1 MENLVTETAVD
12 QGLTVS
18 AEDETR
24 LVSALPRN
32 HSEEVVLEKLTNDDV
47 NAIDA
52 EAPGTDV
59 IVDLVHGIESLTK
72 DDARARLLEL
82 EEDQEKTFFEIG
94 GVLSAI
100 QKHKWFEPFGSLDE
114 WVKKNTGIKRSRARA
129 WIQIYDAIVKS
140 GVTWAK
146 VKHLGWT
153 KLNAIAGVLDGE
165 NADHWIGMA
174 SNHGRAEIKKLVQE
188 HLAGSVAQKRG
199 ESTRVPV
206 KTFKFHLHD
215 ERQAETVDAAIDAAK
230 TGEGL
235 PDDSSAL
242 AYICVIYMRLRW
254 RKDGWDRGPDG
265 LAGVFAEFLN
275 RLDKELWKRS
285 TQTSLTTSSTAAR

>member
-1 MENLVTETAVD
+1 MENLVTETVVD

-18 AEDETR
+18 AENETR

-32 HSEEVVLEKLTNDDV
+32 HSEEVVLEKLRNDDG
-47 NAIDA
+47 NAVDA
-52 EAPGTDV
+52 AASGADD

-72 DDARARLLEL
+72 EDARARLLEL

-174 SNHGRAEIKKLVQE
+174 SNHGRAEIKKLMQQ
-188 HLAGSVAQKRG
+188 HLAGSVAQKRRA
-199 ESTRVPV
+199 STPVPV
-206 KTFKFHLHD
+206 KTFKFHHHN
-215 ERQAETVDAAIDAAK
+215 ERQVEAVDAAIDAAK
-230 TGEGL
+230 TVRGF

-242 AYICVIYMRLRW
+242 AHICVCYMRLQW
-254 RKDGWDRGPDG
+254 RRDGWDRAPDG
-265 LAGVFAEFLN
+265 LASVFADLLN
-275 RLDKELWKRS
+275 RLDKDAAGEVMKAVHAN
-285 TQTSLTTSSTAAR
+285 LTHDI

>member
-1 MENLVTETAVD
+1 
-12 QGLTVS
+12 
-18 AEDETR
+18 
-24 LVSALPRN
+24 
-32 HSEEVVLEKLTNDDV
+32 
-47 NAIDA
+47 
-52 EAPGTDV
+52 
-59 IVDLVHGIESLTK
+59 
-72 DDARARLLEL
+72 
-82 EEDQEKTFFEIG
+82 
-94 GVLSAI
+94 
-100 QKHKWFEPFGSLDE
+100 
-114 WVKKNTGIKRSRARA
+114 
-129 WIQIYDAIVKS
+129 
-140 GVTWAK
+140 
-146 VKHLGWT
+146 
-153 KLNAIAGVLDGE
+153 LNAIAGVLDGE

-230 TGEGL
+230 TVKGL

-275 RLDKELWKRS
+275 RLDKEL
-285 TQTSLTTSSTAAR
+285 

>member
-1 MENLVTETAVD
+1 MENLVTETVVD

-52 EAPGTDV
+52 EGPGTDV

-100 QKHKWFEPFGSLDE
+100 QKHKWFEPFSSLDE
-114 WVKKNTGIKRSRARA
+114 WVKKNTAIKRSRARA
-129 WIQIYDAIVKS
+129 WIQTYDAIVKS

-174 SNHGRAEIKKLVQE
+174 SNHGRAEIKKLVQQ
-188 HLAGSVAQKRG
+188 HLAGSVVQKRG
-199 ESTRVPV
+199 ESTPVPV
-206 KTFKFHLHD
+206 KTFKFDLHD
-215 ERQAETVDAAIDAAK
+215 ERQVEAVDAAIDAAK
-230 TGEGL
+230 TVRGF

-242 AYICVIYMRLRW
+242 ANICGLYMSLRC

-265 LAGVFAEFLN
+265 LARVFAGILN
-275 RLDKELWKRS
+275 KLDKNAELDPIRGTKGR
-285 TQTSLTTSSTAAR
+285 

>member
-1 MENLVTETAVD
+1 MENLVTETAAD

-18 AEDETR
+18 VDGETR

-32 HSEEVVLEKLTNDDV
+32 HSEEVVLENLTNDGA
-47 NAIDA
+47 NAVDA
-52 EAPGTDV
+52 ESPGADV

-82 EEDQEKTFFEIG
+82 EGDQEKTFFEIG

-114 WVKKNTGIKRSRARA
+114 WVKKNTAIKRSRARA

-153 KLNAIAGVLDGE
+153 KLNAIARVLNGE
-165 NADHWIGMA
+165 NADHWIETA
-174 SNHGRAEIKKLVQE
+174 SNHKRPEIKKLVQG

-199 ESTRVPV
+199 ESTPVPV
-206 KTFKFHLHD
+206 KTFKFPLHD
-215 ERQAETVDAAIDAAK
+215 ERQVKAVQAAIDRAKEIAGAQHDSAALEVICRDYMDRRM
-230 TGEGL
+230 TMSPGPRAAAFVAYLNHL
-235 PDDSSAL
+235 PK
-242 AYICVIYMRLRW
+242 I
-254 RKDGWDRGPDG
+254 
-265 LAGVFAEFLN
+265 
-275 RLDKELWKRS
+275 
-285 TQTSLTTSSTAAR
+285 TAAAVIRRVRAEVLHDLNWQSD

>member
-1 MENLVTETAVD
+1 MENLATETVAD
-12 QGLTVS
+12 QGLTIS

-52 EAPGTDV
+52 QAPGTDV
-59 IVDLVHGIESLTK
+59 IVDLVHGIERLTK

-82 EEDQEKTFFEIG
+82 EGDQEKTFFEIG

-140 GVTWAK
+140 GITWA
-146 VKHLGWT
+146 
-153 KLNAIAGVLDGE
+153 AGP
-165 NADHWIGMA
+165 
-174 SNHGRAEIKKLVQE
+174 S
-188 HLAGSVAQKRG
+188 
-199 ESTRVPV
+199 
-206 KTFKFHLHD
+206 
-215 ERQAETVDAAIDAAK
+215 
-230 TGEGL
+230 
-235 PDDSSAL
+235 
-242 AYICVIYMRLRW
+242 
-254 RKDGWDRGPDG
+254 
-265 LAGVFAEFLN
+265 
-275 RLDKELWKRS
+275 
-285 TQTSLTTSSTAAR
+285 

>member
-1 MENLVTETAVD
+1 MENPVTQIVAD

-18 AEDETR
+18 VEGETR
-24 LVSALPRN
+24 LVSAVPRN
-32 HSEEVVLEKLTNDDV
+32 HSEEVVLEKLTNDGA
-47 NAIDA
+47 NACRGA
-52 EAPGTDV
+52 GADV

-114 WVKKNTGIKRSRARA
+114 WVKKNTTIKRSRARA
-129 WIQIYDAIVKS
+129 WIQIYDAVVKS

-165 NADHWIGMA
+165 NADHWIETA
-174 SNHGRAEIKKLVQE
+174 SNHKRPEIKKLVQE

-199 ESTRVPV
+199 ESTPVPV
-206 KTFKFHLHD
+206 KTFKFPL
-215 ERQAETVDAAIDAAK
+215 QMSGK
-230 TGEGL
+230 
-235 PDDSSAL
+235 
-242 AYICVIYMRLRW
+242 
-254 RKDGWDRGPDG
+254 
-265 LAGVFAEFLN
+265 
-275 RLDKELWKRS
+275 
-285 TQTSLTTSSTAAR
+285 

>member
-1 MENLVTETAVD
+1 MENPAPETVAD
-12 QGLTVS
+12 QGLTVRV
-18 AEDETR
+18 EDEIR
-24 LVSALPRN
+24 LVSALLRN
-32 HSEEVVLEKLTNDDV
+32 HSEEVVLEKRTSNGA
-47 NAIDA
+47 NAADA
-52 EAPGTDV
+52 EAPGADV
-59 IVDLVHGIESLTK
+59 IVDLVLGIESLTK

-100 QKHKWFEPFGSLDE
+100 RKHKWFEPFSSLDE
-114 WVKKNTGIKRSRARA
+114 WVKKNTAIKRSRARA

-153 KLNAIAGVLDGE
+153 KLNAIAGVLGGE
-165 NADHWIGMA
+165 NADHWIEVA
-174 SNHGRAEIKKLVQE
+174 SNNRRAEIKKLVQE

-199 ESTRVPV
+199 ESTPMPV
-206 KTFKFHLHD
+206 KTFKFPFHD
-215 ERQAETVDAAIDAAK
+215 ERKVEAIGAAIDAAK
-230 TGEGL
+230 TVKGF
-235 PDDSSAL
+235 PDDSRAL
-242 AYICVIYMRLRW
+242 AYICGLYMSLRW

-275 RLDKELWKRS
+275 RLDKNAAGKVMKAVHAN
-285 TQTSLTTSSTAAR
+285 LTHDI

>member
-1 MENLVTETAVD
+1 MENLVMGTVAD
-12 QGLTVS
+12 QGFTGSL
-18 AEDETR
+18 EDERR
-24 LVSALPRN
+24 LVSALPGN
-32 HSEEVVLEKLTNDDV
+32 HSGAIVFEKLTNGDV
-47 NAIDA
+47 NAVDA
-52 EAPGTDV
+52 EAPRTDV
-59 IVDLVHGIESLTK
+59 LGDLVHGIENLTR

-82 EEDQEKTFFEIG
+82 EENQEKTFFEIG
-94 GVLSAI
+94 GVLSTI

-174 SNHGRAEIKKLVQE
+174 SNHGRAEIKKLVQAD
-188 HLAGSVAQKRG
+188 LAGSLARKPG
-199 ESTRVPV
+199 GSTPTPV

-215 ERQAETVDAAIDAAK
+215 EWRLEAIDAAIDAAK
-230 TGEGL
+230 TVKGL
-235 PDDSSAL
+235 ADDSSAL
-242 AYICVIYMRLRW
+242 AYICGLYMSLRL
-254 RKDGWDRGPDG
+254 RKDG
-265 LAGVFAEFLN
+265 
-275 RLDKELWKRS
+275 
-285 TQTSLTTSSTAAR
+285 